1 MAETSQVALVTG
13 AGSGIG
19 RAVALKLQAAGYD
32 VTVLG
37 RRSGELE
44 KTAGDAKSGGGNFLV
59 APADVTDEVAVK
71 AAFAKTRDRFG
82 RLDLLFNNAGTFSQ
96 AALLDELALAEWQ
109 RVVDVN
115 LTGAFLCAR
124 EAIRIMKAQD
134 PKGGRIINNGSISAQ
149 VPRPLSAPY
158 TATKHAITGLTKSI
172 SLDGRAHNIAC
183 SQIDIG
189 NATTD
194 LTAKMAN
201 GILQANG
208 SVMVEPRIDVAHV
221 ADAVLYIANLPL
233 DANVQFMTLMA
244 TTMPF
249 VGRG

>member
-1 MAETSQVALVTG
+1 MAETSRVALVTG

-19 RAVALKLQAAGYD
+19 RAVALKLQAGGYD

-96 AALLDELALAEWQ
+96 AAPLDELALAEWQ

-115 LTGAFLCAR
+115 LTGAFLTSRAIVPHMIAR
-124 EAIRIMKAQD
+124 GYGRIVNVASIAGKEGNPTAAHYSASKAGLIGFTKSLAKELAPRNVVVNCITPAAARTEIFSQMKQEHVDYMLARIPMGRFLELD
-134 PKGGRIINNGSISAQ
+134 EVAALICWLASEDCSFSTGAVFDISGGR
-149 VPRPLSAPY
+149 
-158 TATKHAITGLTKSI
+158 AT
-172 SLDGRAHNIAC
+172 
-183 SQIDIG
+183 
-189 NATTD
+189 
-194 LTAKMAN
+194 
-201 GILQANG
+201 
-208 SVMVEPRIDVAHV
+208 
-221 ADAVLYIANLPL
+221 Y
-233 DANVQFMTLMA
+233 
-244 TTMPF
+244 
-249 VGRG
+249 

>member
-1 MAETSQVALVTG
+1 MAETSRVALVTG

-19 RAVALKLQAAGYD
+19 RAVALKLQAGGYD

-96 AALLDELALAEWQ
+96 AAPLDELALAEWQ

-115 LTGAFLCAR
+115 LTGVFLCAR

-134 PKGGRIINNGSISAQ
+134 PKGGRIYQ
-149 VPRPLSAPY
+149 
-158 TATKHAITGLTKSI
+158 
-172 SLDGRAHNIAC
+172 
-183 SQIDIG
+183 
-189 NATTD
+189 
-194 LTAKMAN
+194 
-201 GILQANG
+201 
-208 SVMVEPRIDVAHV
+208 
-221 ADAVLYIANLPL
+221 
-233 DANVQFMTLMA
+233 
-244 TTMPF
+244 
-249 VGRG
+249 